1 MQRRGRL
8 KIFPWILFFF
18 TLISVTIVLPVT
30 AQQISRHLSVVGL
43 NVTSEPSNQV
53 QEQTTITEQNLSD
66 TAAHGSTPLEQSRI
80 LYEAGRF
87 AEAVDWGKQAV
98 QDYTARGDRL
108 HQALSLNYLSLA
120 YQDLGQWQDAETAIA
135 KSLEL
140 LTQTPQPTQPNQRA
154 LAQALNTKGMLQLER
169 GETEA
174 ALNTWKQAENAY
186 AKAGDEI
193 GVLGSQINQAQA
205 LQILG
210 LYRRAKTILE
220 QVQQKLETQAPSP
233 LKAMGLQSL
242 GAALQVVGDLQK
254 AQTILEQSLK
264 MQERLS
270 LSPDMD
276 MSSTL
281 FSLGNTARAL
291 QEYERAYELY
301 QQASQKA
308 PTALGKL
315 EAQLNQLSLLIQTEQ
330 PAQVQALLPQIKGE
344 LGNLP
349 PSRSAVYARVNL
361 ADSLMKIRNN
371 EWGSP
376 DVGQLYESGA
386 VISLNGNRGS
396 AARDT
401 PNNPRVSTSAQT
413 PKPVLPAQDIA
424 QILAAAIQQA
434 RSLKD
439 TRAESYA
446 LGELGRLYENTEQW
460 TDAQNL
466 TQQALSLAQAINAS
480 DIAYRWQWQLG
491 RIFKRQGEQQGS
503 LTQVMPQAIAAYSEA
518 VNNLQSLRSDLV
530 AVNPDIQF
538 SFRESVEP
546 VYRQLVDLLLTSPT
560 DKVPSQEN
568 LNKARQVIES
578 LQLAELDNYFRE
590 ACITAKPQQID
601 RIDPSA
607 AVVYPII
614 LPDRLAV
621 ILSLPQQPLFYYQT
635 QIPQSQVEQTLGE
648 LLQTLNPAF
657 SNRKRLRLSEQL
669 YDWLIRPAQAQLAAS
684 GVKTLVFV
692 PDGVLRSLPM
702 ASLYDGQQYLIEQ
715 YSIAFSQGLQLLEPR
730 SLVRQQFDA
739 LMGGLTEARQ
749 GFPSLPAVKSE
760 LSQISSEVPAKILL
774 NQEFTIDS
782 LKRLLNTS
790 IPVVHLATHAQFS
803 SKAENTF
810 LLTWEDRIN
819 VKDFDELLR
828 TRERQN
834 TNPIELLVLSAC
846 QTATGDKRAALGLA
860 GIAVRSGARST
871 LATLWSVRDKS
882 TAQLMAEFYRALTT
896 AKGTKAEALRQA
908 QIQLLKGADY
918 QHPYYWAPFVLVG
931 NWL

>member
-1 MQRRGRL
+1 
-8 KIFPWILFFF
+8 LFFV
-18 TLISVTIVLPVT
+18 TLLSVTLVLPVT
-30 AQQISRHLSVVGL
+30 AQQISSRLSVVGL
-43 NVTSEPSNQV
+43 KVARELSNQAP
-53 QEQTTITEQNLSD
+53 ERTTIIEQNLSNSD
-66 TAAHGSTPLEQSRI
+66 TVARGSTQLEQSRI

-87 AEAVDWGKQAV
+87 AEAVVWGQQAV
-98 QDYTARGDRL
+98 QDYEARGDRL
-108 HQALSLNYLSLA
+108 NQALSLNYLSLA
-120 YQDLGQWQDAETAIA
+120 YQDLGQWQDAETAIR

-140 LTQTPQPTQPNQRA
+140 LTQNPQPTQPNQRA
-154 LAQALNTKGMLQLER
+154 LAQALNTQGTLQLAR

-174 ALNTWKQAENAY
+174 ALNTWQQAENAY

-264 MQERLS
+264 MQERLN
-270 LSPDMD
+270 LSPD

-301 QQASQKA
+301 QQASQKS
-308 PTALGKL
+308 PTVLGKL

-330 PAQVQALLPQIKGE
+330 PAQVQAMLPQIKGE
-344 LGNLP
+344 LDNLP

-376 DVGQLYESGA
+376 EVGQLYESGA
-386 VISLNGNRGS
+386 VISNGNRGTV
-396 AARDT
+396 ARDT
-401 PNNPRVSTSAQT
+401 PSNPRVSTSTQT

-446 LGELGRLYENTEQW
+446 LGELGRLYENTKQW

-466 TQQALSLAQAINAS
+466 TEQALSLAQAINAS

-503 LTQVMPQAIAAYSEA
+503 LTQMMPQAIAAYSEA

-546 VYRQLVDLLLTSPT
+546 VYRQLVELLLTSPT
-560 DKVPSQEN
+560 DGVPSQEN

-601 RIDPSA
+601 RVDPTA

-614 LPDRLAV
+614 LPNHLAV

-635 QIPQSQVEQTLGE
+635 QIPQSEVDQTLGE

-657 SNRKRLRLSEQL
+657 SNRERLRLSEQV
-669 YDWLIRPAQAQLAAS
+669 YDWLIRPAQTQLAAS

-692 PDGVLRSLPM
+692 PDGALRNLPM

-730 SLVRQQFDA
+730 SLVGQQFDA
-739 LMGGLTEARQ
+739 LIGGLTEARQ
-749 GFPSLPAVKSE
+749 GFPSLPAVESE
-760 LSQISSEVPAKILL
+760 LSQISSEVPSKILL

-782 LKRLLNTS
+782 LERLLNTS
-790 IPVVHLATHAQFS
+790 IPVIHLATHAQFS

-810 LLTWEDRIN
+810 LLTWENRIN

-846 QTATGDKRAALGLA
+846 QTAAGDKRAALGLA

-871 LATLWSVRDKS
+871 LATLWSVRDQS
-882 TAQLMAEFYRALTT
+882 TAQLMAEFYSELTT

-908 QIQLLKGADY
+908 QIHLLKGADY